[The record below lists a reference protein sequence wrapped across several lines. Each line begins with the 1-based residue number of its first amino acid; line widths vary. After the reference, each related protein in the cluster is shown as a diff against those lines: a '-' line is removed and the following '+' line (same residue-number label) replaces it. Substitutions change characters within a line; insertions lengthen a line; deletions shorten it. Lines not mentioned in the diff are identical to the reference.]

1 MKIKSLLSTLA
12 LTAIATVPSVA
23 SADALQNIKERGTL
37 VCGTLGTSEPF
48 SFQDPA
54 TRQVV
59 GYEVDLCK
67 EIADKLGV
75 KLEVKMISVAARI
88 PELAA
93 GRVDVV
99 AANLGWTP
107 ERAQQ
112 IDYSYS
118 DYVSPQKILIRREDA
133 SKFKTPADLAGQR
146 VSAVSG
152 SSSEAGAKKLI
163 PDVTTVTF
171 KDPPSAFLAVQ
182 QKKVS
187 GFVGS
192 ELMLLKYKQDAE
204 NTPVKL
210 EIVEKALFTE
220 PWGLGVA
227 KGEKALLAEVNKT
240 MADLESS
247 GKAQQ
252 IFDRWFGP
260 DTKFH
265 TKREFKFEEIKG

>member
-1 MKIKSLLSTLA
+1 MKLKNLLTILPIVMA
-12 LTAIATVPSVA
+12 CANVA
-23 SADALQNIKERGTL
+23 QADALDTIEERGTL

-48 SFQDPA
+48 SFQDPK

-67 EIADKLGV
+67 EIADSMGV

-99 AANLGWTP
+99 AANLGWSAD
-107 ERAQQ
+107 RAKQ
-112 IDYSYS
+112 IDYSYA
-118 DYVSPQKILIRREDA
+118 DYVSPQKILIRQTDA
-133 SKFKTPADLAGQR
+133 DKLKKTADLAGKR

-152 SSSEAGAKKLI
+152 SSSEAGAKRLI
-163 PDVTTVTF
+163 PGVTTVTF
-171 KDPPSAFLAVQ
+171 KDPPTAFVALQ
-182 QKKVS
+182 QKKVD

-192 ELMLLKYKQDAE
+192 ELMLLKFEQGAQK
-204 NTPVKL
+204 TPVKL
-210 EIVEKALFTE
+210 TMIEDPLFTE
-220 PWGLGVA
+220 PWGLGVK
-227 KGEKALLAEVNKT
+227 KGEKALLGKINET
-240 MADLESS
+240 MAGLEQS

-260 DTKFH
+260 ETQFH
-265 TKREFKFEEIKG
+265 TKRVFKMEEIKG

>member
-1 MKIKSLLSTLA
+1 MKLKNLLTILPFVMA
-12 LTAIATVPSVA
+12 CANVA
-23 SADALQNIKERGTL
+23 QADALNTIKERGTL

-48 SFQDPA
+48 SFQDPK

-67 EIADKLGV
+67 EIADSIGV

-99 AANLGWTP
+99 AANLGWSAD
-107 ERAQQ
+107 RAKQ
-112 IDYSYS
+112 IDYSYA
-118 DYVSPQKILIRREDA
+118 DYVSPQKILIRQADA
-133 SKFKTPADLAGQR
+133 DKLKKNADLSGKR

-152 SSSEAGAKKLI
+152 SSSEAGAKRLI

-171 KDPPSAFLAVQ
+171 KDPPTAFVALQ
-182 QKKVS
+182 QKKVD

-192 ELMLLKYKQDAE
+192 ELMLLKFEQGAQK
-204 NTPVKL
+204 TPVKL
-210 EIVEKALFTE
+210 TMIDDPLFTE
-220 PWGLGVA
+220 PWGLGVK
-227 KGEKALLAEVNKT
+227 KGEKALLGKINET
-240 MADLESS
+240 MAGLEQS

-260 DTKFH
+260 QTQFH
-265 TKREFKFEEIKG
+265 TKRVFKMEQIKG